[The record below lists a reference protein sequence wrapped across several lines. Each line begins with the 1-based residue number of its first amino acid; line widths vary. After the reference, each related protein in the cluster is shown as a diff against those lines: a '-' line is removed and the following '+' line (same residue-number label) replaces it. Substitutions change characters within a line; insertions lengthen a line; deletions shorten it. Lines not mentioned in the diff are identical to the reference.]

1 MECYVDDMF
10 PRLRSFRIGKLL
22 GFPIDVNASF
32 LIVLGIVLL
41 FWGGLSGVFAVLVA
55 FASVLLHEL
64 GHAVTARR
72 LGVPVAG
79 IELHFFGGTAKMVGQ
94 PKTANDEVLIAAAGP
109 AVSFVLGALGLILGV
124 GTGALGLHAAA
135 MLFEY
140 IGWINLIIGVFN
152 LVPALPMD
160 GGRILRALLTRKVPF
175 ERATEISVRIARGFA
190 IALGLTG
197 LFTLQLYLI
206 LLAAFLW
213 ILGASEL
220 RLARLIGHQ
229 FTYDRSGYRRYDH
242 AGVEVLPSEYA
253 DILYQEDQDEY
264 GRGRFGGVQSFGWPG
279 FGARRPGQGPGGL
292 SFGGYVIRRRNGR
305 LVIEF
310 IG

>member
-1 MECYVDDMF
+1 MF
-10 PRLRSFRIGKLL
+10 PRLRSFRIGRLL
-22 GFPIDVNASF
+22 GFPIDVNLSF

-79 IELHFFGGTAKMVGQ
+79 IELHFFGGAAKMVGQ

-109 AVSFVLGALGLILGV
+109 AVSFVLGVAGLILGA
-124 GTGALGLHAAA
+124 GTAALGLGTAA
-135 MLFEY
+135 MLLEY
-140 IGWINLIIGVFN
+140 IGWINVIIGAFN

-160 GGRILRALLTRKVPF
+160 GGRILRALLTRKVTF

-190 IALGLTG
+190 IALGVTG
-197 LFTLQLYLI
+197 LFTLKLYLV

-213 ILGASEL
+213 ILGMSEL
-220 RLARLIGHQ
+220 RLARMLGQH
-229 FTYDRSGYRRYDH
+229 FTYDRNGYRRYDY
-242 AGVEVLPSEYA
+242 ADVEVLPSEYA
-253 DILYQEDQDEY
+253 EILDQDEY
-264 GRGRFGGVQSFGWPG
+264 SGSYGRSRFGGVQSFGWPG
-279 FGARRPGQGPGGL
+279 FGARRPGAGHGGGV
-292 SFGGYVIRRRNGR
+292 SFGGFVIRRRNGR

-310 IG
+310 LG

>member
-1 MECYVDDMF
+1 MF
-10 PRLRSFRIGKLL
+10 SWLRSYRIGRLL
-22 GFPIDVNASF
+22 GFPIEVNLSF
-32 LIVLGIVLL
+32 LIMLGVVLL
-41 FWGGLSGVFAVLVA
+41 VWGGLGGVFAVLVA

-64 GHAVTARR
+64 GHAVTARH

-79 IELHFFGGTAKMVGQ
+79 IELHFFGGAAKMVGQ

-109 AVSFVLGALGLILGV
+109 AVSFVLGVSGLIVGV
-124 GTGALGLHAAA
+124 GAGALGLETAA

-160 GGRILRALLTRKVPF
+160 GGRILRALLTRKLPF

-190 IALGLTG
+190 IALGVTG
-197 LFTLQLYLI
+197 LFTLKLYLI

-213 ILGASEL
+213 FLGVSEL
-220 RLARLIGHQ
+220 RMARLIGRH
-229 FTYDRSGYRRYDH
+229 FTYDRNGYRRYDY
-242 AGVEVLPSEYA
+242 ADVEVLPSEYA
-253 DILYQEDQDEY
+253 EILDRDEY
-264 GRGRFGGVQSFGWPG
+264 GSAHGGSGRFGGAQSFGWPG
-279 FGARRPGQGPGGL
+279 LGARRPGPGHGGL
-292 SFGGYVIRRRNGR
+292 SFGGFVIRRRNGR
-305 LVIEF
+305 LIIEY